1 MIDFFPTIVLVASL
15 IVIFFMLKAIVA
27 HFANELAAAI
37 EEYSANTAQ
46 ISEQLSQIQRSTESQ
61 AVAIVEEFQRSL
73 LQYQKSQAILDEYVK
88 NVSEALKEIKMSV
101 NRQQELE
108 AEIIRLKSIL
118 ARKEKRNASK

>member
-15 IVIFFMLKAIVA
+15 IVIFFMLKAIVV

-37 EEYSANTAQ
+37 EEYSINTAQ
-46 ISEQLSQIQRSTESQ
+46 ISKQLEQIQRSIQSQ
-61 AVAIVEEFQRSL
+61 AASISEEFQNSL
-73 LQYQKSQAILDEYVK
+73 LQYQKSQTILDEYVK
-88 NVSEALKEIKMSV
+88 NVSEALKEIKMSA

-118 ARKEKRNASK
+118 IRKEKRNASK

>member
-1 MIDFFPTIVLVASL
+1 
-15 IVIFFMLKAIVA
+15 
-27 HFANELAAAI
+27 
-37 EEYSANTAQ
+37 
-46 ISEQLSQIQRSTESQ
+46 
-61 AVAIVEEFQRSL
+61 VEEFQRSL

>member
-15 IVIFFMLKAIVA
+15 IVIFFMLKAVVV

-37 EEYSANTAQ
+37 EEYSTSTAQ
-46 ISEQLSQIQRSTESQ
+46 ISKQLEQIQRSIQSQ
-61 AVAIVEEFQRSL
+61 AASISEEFQNSL
-73 LQYQKSQAILDEYVK
+73 LQYQKSQTILDEYVK
-88 NVSEALKEIKMSV
+88 NVSEALKEIKMSA